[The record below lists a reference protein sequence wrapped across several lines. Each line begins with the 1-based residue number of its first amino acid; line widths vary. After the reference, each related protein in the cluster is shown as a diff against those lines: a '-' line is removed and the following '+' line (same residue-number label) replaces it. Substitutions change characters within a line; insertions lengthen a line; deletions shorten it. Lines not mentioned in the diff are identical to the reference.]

1 MAGAV
6 KRESINHRHADF
18 QSRIGS
24 LKALYFNVLPGRPLP
39 NLQDN
44 AELVHAKFTHALRLY
59 AKIQFVCGRVGRFG
73 VPLKPGQNRIHFR
86 D

>member
-1 MAGAV
+1 MSYRGV
-6 KRESINHRHADF
+6 RCPICMTM
-18 QSRIGS
+18 
-24 LKALYFNVLPGRPLP
+24 
-39 NLQDN
+39 QDY

-59 AKIQFVCGRVGRFG
+59 AKILFVCGRVGRFG